1 MSQQADDVR
10 ERIERAA
17 EKLARLRD
25 EIGVQ
30 LHLGGA
36 EAKQVWQR
44 LEPEVERAWSR
55 LEEAAR
61 HVTRGLHD
69 ESVTLEAHLALMDAR
84 DRLREIQPTL
94 QAVRERIKR
103 AGSGALAS
111 IPDPVK
117 LEARLASM
125 DLADAV
131 QRRRAAIAEELRQ
144 AGSLAHRLVD
154 EIAKLLEKA
163 RAGHES

>member
-1 MSQQADDVR
+1 MSQEAGDVR

-17 EKLARLRD
+17 QELARLRD

-61 HVTRGLHD
+61 QVTRGLHD
-69 ESVTLEAHLALMDAR
+69 ESVALR
-84 DRLREIQPTL
+84 
-94 QAVRERIKR
+94 RISR
-103 AGSGALAS
+103 
-111 IPDPVK
+111 
-117 LEARLASM
+117 
-125 DLADAV
+125 
-131 QRRRAAIAEELRQ
+131 
-144 AGSLAHRLVD
+144 
-154 EIAKLLEKA
+154 
-163 RAGHES
+163 

>member
-1 MSQQADDVR
+1 
-10 ERIERAA
+10 
-17 EKLARLRD
+17 
-25 EIGVQ
+25 
-30 LHLGGA
+30 
-36 EAKQVWQR
+36 
-44 LEPEVERAWSR
+44 
-55 LEEAAR
+55 
-61 HVTRGLHD
+61 
-69 ESVTLEAHLALMDAR
+69 
-84 DRLREIQPTL
+84 
-94 QAVRERIKR
+94 VRERIKR

-144 AGSLAHRLVD
+144 AGSLARRLVD